1 MGRFTAVWQEGAAL
15 LISILNILKKI
26 NKNLLRVAG
35 WGVVMGM
42 AAISIVIPYEVFG
55 RYFLGSMPAWSGEIT
70 TFSLVWVTMLGAA
83 VGLPRGYQIGM
94 TSLVDKLPLKAG
106 YTVKVL
112 GHAVSM
118 VILSVLVIYGFDQTL
133 LNINQISSA
142 MQISM
147 ALPYLAIPVGSL
159 LMWLVTLEQ
168 ALDILTG
175 NRLSPQ
181 ES

>member
-1 MGRFTAVWQEGAAL
+1 

-42 AAISIVIPYEVFG
+42 AAISIVIPHEVFG

-94 TSLVDKLPLKAG
+94 TSLVDKLSLKAG
-106 YTVKVL
+106 RIVKVL
-112 GHAVSM
+112 GHAVTL

-133 LNINQISSA
+133 LNINQTSSA

-147 ALPYLAIPVGSL
+147 ALPYLAIPVGST

-175 NRLSPQ
+175 NRLSTQ